1 MHTRDTPEQRAIRR
15 KGRLVMRH
23 VEVRRRLEA
32 LSAISPVLDDAIG
45 AWLSTVTVRRLR
57 VAGVPTLADLLLLIR
72 VHGYRWYRN
81 VPRIG
86 ELVARRPVTWLG
98 HQEQTLGPVAK
109 TALVSLAQIGPWIK
123 EPPARSPWCRPS
135 GCAHETGTARLHSS
149 CRKQRR
155 CQISAA
161 PPSGGRA
168 LDATHPRTQARRSR
182 R

>member
-1 MHTRDTPEQRAIRR
+1 
-15 KGRLVMRH
+15 MRH

-109 TALVSLAQIGPWIK
+109 TALVSLAQIGPWI
-123 EPPARSPWCRPS
+123 EESLAEIAVVPTERLRS
-135 GCAHETGTARLHSS
+135 
-149 CRKQRR
+149 
-155 CQISAA
+155 
-161 PPSGGRA
+161 
-168 LDATHPRTQARRSR
+168 
-182 R
+182 